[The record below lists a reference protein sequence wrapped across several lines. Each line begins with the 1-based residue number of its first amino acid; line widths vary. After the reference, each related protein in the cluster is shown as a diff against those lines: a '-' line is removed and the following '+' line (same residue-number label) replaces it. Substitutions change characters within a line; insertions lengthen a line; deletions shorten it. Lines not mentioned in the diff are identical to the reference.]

1 MLRAAKFRIYP
12 TAAQE
17 AFLWAQWGAVRKCWN
32 MALFLKKHYYRTRCV
47 SLDLIHEIKPLIA
60 RAKKS
65 KKYAWLR
72 EYDSMALQESVRNLN
87 KGYRAFFEGRA
98 GFPHYKSRRGPQ
110 SLSLHQRLRRP
121 QLRARAENGADQGSD
136 SSGGRRQGEE
146 HHA

>member
-1 MLRAAKFRIYP
+1 MLHAAKFRIYP

-17 AFLWAQWGAVRKCWN
+17 TFLWAQWGAVRKCWN
-32 MALFLKKHYYRTRCV
+32 MALFLKKHYYRTRGV

-87 KGYRAFFEGRA
+87 KSYRAFFEGKA
-98 GFPHYKSRRGPQ
+98 GFPHYKSRRGPRQ
-110 SLSLHQRLRRP
+110 AITAPTSPSVLTTCACRRWSRSRP
-121 QLRARAENGADQGSD
+121 EFIAR
-136 SSGGRRQGEE
+136 SSAR
-146 HHA
+146 